1 MVALNHGLLNALNN
15 KVQGL
20 RRVGLILVSKN
31 PWVLPTVIGR
41 LFEEYGLSLYV
52 VLTNSYVVED
62 VEKTLELLEDFKVDI
77 LLDYEHGQSLIR
89 DNVFETVFN
98 VSRILSRLT
107 SMVDEVVIDVTC
119 ADSTVAS
126 ATVFVASKNIDE
138 GKTCFTHVDGIH
150 LNGIPAYPGSPRW
163 LHKVY
168 VHGSKGIHEEIR
180 NSTLS
185 SPTMIEWRGSRGI
198 FVAVSKLINSIT
210 KTGLL
215 EHYDGKQRR
224 IIGEDDATLTVN
236 IHSNLS
242 FNEKHRFVSLKVKQG
257 PDDSTSSMIYNSW
270 KTLAEVLSKD
280 LIDVDRKAID
290 RIVMQIQR
298 YSGSTDLVVKQTTPM
313 VDEGFI
319 NQKLHRVLYELA
331 LSKQRVAVVFDT
343 NLFYQGI
350 HMVLLKLSIRSG
362 SPWSAVNGLSIY
374 VPKCAEV
381 EINSKVAKLNPDA
394 GGLQKLYYVMSLLAN
409 RSILEARYYYNA
421 QSLEA
426 VSQPC
431 EVSIGVEA
439 QTLPEDRVYLL
450 TADRSGFTAWQ
461 TLNVCRGKVTCMYIG
476 HSDKPLDADTA
487 FSKLYLS
494 IALTQLVFTS
504 ALFTPVTIESY
515 DNLATLT
522 LKTLKG
528 STAPVLSVNIV
539 KNRGG

>member
-1 MVALNHGLLNALNN
+1 MTGLSHGFTDVLNSR
-15 KVQGL
+15 VQGL
-20 RRVGLILVSKN
+20 KRVGLILVSKN

-41 LFEEYGLSLYV
+41 LFEEYGLNLYV

-62 VEKTLELLEDFKVDI
+62 VEKTLGLIEDFKVDI
-77 LLDYEHGQSLIR
+77 LLDYEHGQPLIR
-89 DNVFETVFN
+89 DNVFETLFN
-98 VSRILSRLT
+98 VSRVLSKLV
-107 SMVDEVVIDVTC
+107 SIVDEVVVDVTC
-119 ADSTVAS
+119 SDSTIAS
-126 ATVFVASKNIDE
+126 TIVIASKNIDE
-138 GKTCFTHVDGIH
+138 EKICFTHIDGIH

-163 LHKVY
+163 MHKVY
-168 VHGSKGIHEEIR
+168 VHTPKNIFEESK
-180 NSTLS
+180 NSTLN

-198 FVAVSKLINSIT
+198 FVALSKLINSIT

-224 IIGEDDATLTVN
+224 IIGEDDAALTIN

-242 FNEKHRFVSLKVKQG
+242 FNEKHKFISLKVKQG
-257 PDDSTSSMIYNSW
+257 PEDSTSSMIYNSW

-280 LIDVDRKAID
+280 LVGVDRKAID

-298 YSGSTDLVVKQTTPM
+298 YSGSTDLVVKQITPII
-313 VDEGFI
+313 DENFI
-319 NQKLHRVLYELA
+319 NQKLHRVLYSLA

-343 NLFYQGI
+343 NLFYQGV
-350 HMVLLKLSIRSG
+350 HMVLLKLSIRAG

-381 EINSKVAKLNPDA
+381 EINSKVAKLNPDI

-421 QSLEA
+421 SSLEA

-439 QTLPEDRVYLL
+439 QTLPEDKVYLL
-450 TADRSGFTAWQ
+450 TADRTGFTAWQ

-476 HSDKPLDADTA
+476 HSDKPLNADNM

-515 DNLATLT
+515 DNLVTLT

-539 KNRGG
+539 KNKGG